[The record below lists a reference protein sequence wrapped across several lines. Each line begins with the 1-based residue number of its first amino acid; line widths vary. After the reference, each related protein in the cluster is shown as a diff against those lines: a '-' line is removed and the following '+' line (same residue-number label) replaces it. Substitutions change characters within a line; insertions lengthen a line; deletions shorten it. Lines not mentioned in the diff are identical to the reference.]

1 VIGLGAAG
9 PSASRER
16 GVYMRWEASK
26 ALVGVMMAAGGAG
39 TGLGRRSP
47 KPAIEA
53 RCSAWRAETKGAD
66 PNRVQFVPKLC
77 KQAPAMDADQAG
89 GAYCARFHN
98 LWGAAAFGGAVVS
111 IREGSKQFEV

>member
-1 VIGLGAAG
+1 
-9 PSASRER
+9 
-16 GVYMRWEASK
+16 
-26 ALVGVMMAAGGAG
+26 MMAAGGRALD
-39 TGLGRRSP
+39 LGGARP

-77 KQAPAMDADQAG
+77 RQAPAMDADQAG

-98 LWGAAAFGGAVVS
+98 RWGAAAFGGAVVS